1 MKVHHISWYVPMS
14 HDIPSFVGE
23 NPPFYSESHGARRVP
38 WRQRAQNARQSLQQ
52 AMQGPVF
59 WGRYPWHLFLLAPP
73 KHENWGTIQL
83 LLVCLICQNCEP
95 TWMCLKSE
103 TNWVNPS
110 EMAILPIDLQRALFS
125 VHSIFWLDFP
135 PFRLFVHTW
144 GAECTLVSW
153 QAGIYASTGYFGA
166 TSREETNRIFTSK
179 PSNVVKSGALSLFW
193 RKCAK
198 YAENINLPNQHRFV
212 LFGGCWDYVPSGTQ
226 PWLAGP
232 HTYIWMI
239 FPNHQL
245 PHIPGKGKTSHP
257 EKLETSKQ
265 WGKHI
270 DTILEMLFYLFG
282 VTITENE
289 LDLPH

>member
-52 AMQGPVF
+52 AMQGPIF

-95 TWMCLKSE
+95 TWVCLKSV

-110 EMAILPIDLQRALFS
+110 EMATLPIDLQRALFS
-125 VHSIFWLDFP
+125 VHSIFWLDLP

-166 TSREETNRIFTSK
+166 TSREETNRIFFFIAKLQESLL
-179 PSNVVKSGALSLFW
+179 PLPVVWSGERIYGKSAYGRFHASAERPHSGRLW
-193 RKCAK
+193 AK
-198 YAENINLPNQHRFV
+198 RAKTIRVSCDTHGRAPLI
-212 LFGGCWDYVPSGTQ
+212 VP
-226 PWLAGP
+226 
-232 HTYIWMI
+232 
-239 FPNHQL
+239 
-245 PHIPGKGKTSHP
+245 
-257 EKLETSKQ
+257 
-265 WGKHI
+265 
-270 DTILEMLFYLFG
+270 
-282 VTITENE
+282 
-289 LDLPH
+289 